1 MFSNLALAFY
11 IALFSLSFTTALPY
25 GEGPAVARRQVASPT
40 FAAPLT
46 SPTTMVKT
54 STIQTANG
62 PMNQTCVIT
71 LTPVGN
77 QIQEVQNCTI
87 ATSGSQVSST
97 LLSPSSS
104 VSASSSTS
112 VTATAQAA
120 FSIPGRSMQVLPVG
134 ISVFGSI
141 TAITI
146 IIVVLVT
153 LERVRYRKVFR
164 QRRLAEQNAMM
175 DHLRDKA

>member
-1 MFSNLALAFY
+1 
-11 IALFSLSFTTALPY
+11 
-25 GEGPAVARRQVASPT
+25 
-40 FAAPLT
+40 
-46 SPTTMVKT
+46 
-54 STIQTANG
+54 
-62 PMNQTCVIT
+62 MNQTCVIT

-104 VSASSSTS
+104 VSRLFPCLSFIDDFMAGGNSRTNRFCYQVSASSSTS

-153 LERVRYRKVFR
+153 LERVRYRKVGSPY
-164 QRRLAEQNAMM
+164 AM
-175 DHLRDKA
+175 RSAAIY